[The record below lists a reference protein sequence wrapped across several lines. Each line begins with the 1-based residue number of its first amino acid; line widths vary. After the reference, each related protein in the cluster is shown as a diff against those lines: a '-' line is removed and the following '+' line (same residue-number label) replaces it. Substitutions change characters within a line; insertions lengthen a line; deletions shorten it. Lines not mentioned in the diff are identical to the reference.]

1 MNAVNPERTGLH
13 RLELVAIHLGRYLA
27 HYGGWGL
34 FAINFLDSS
43 FLAFPVLN
51 DVLLIHL
58 AARSPAFAALYAVQ
72 CTAGSVAGSF
82 VIYGFGRGGGRIF
95 KRNPEMREAGR
106 ARRWLRRNDFAT
118 VLVASLLPPPTPF
131 KVVPIVA
138 GALEIGA
145 LRVGT
150 ALVLGR
156 GFRFALEAWVGA
168 HYGAQAE
175 NYMKYHLAF
184 FSLATA
190 VLVVGL
196 ALIYHWLQ
204 KTAPVD

>member
-1 MNAVNPERTGLH
+1 LH
-13 RLELVAIHLGRYLA
+13 RLELVAVHLGRYLA
-27 HYGGWGL
+27 QYGGWGL

-43 FLAFPVLN
+43 FLPFPVLN

-58 AARSPAFAALYAVQ
+58 AARSPVFAPLYAVQ
-72 CTAGSVAGSF
+72 CTAGSVAGAF

-138 GALEIGA
+138 GALEIAPVRIGS
-145 LRVGT
+145 

-156 GFRFALEAWVGA
+156 GFRFALEAWVGV

-184 FSLATA
+184 FSLAMVALT
-190 VLVVGL
+190 VSLV
-196 ALIYHWLQ
+196 LIYRWLQ